1 MTADRTAAP
10 DAAGLPPRIAFLGFG
25 LIGGSIAA
33 ALRAAGVP
41 SELAAWSPSG
51 EGPRAGLSA
60 GLIDT
65 AAASPAEAIRDSG
78 LVVLAGP
85 PLAVLDWI
93 DQLAGPQRA
102 GLAEGA
108 TVTDVASTK
117 AAIVARAE
125 ARHLPFVGGHPMA
138 GREASGVAAA
148 TPDLFSDRPW
158 VIVEASTAR
167 PHDVARVEALATVLG
182 ARPIHLTAMEHDAA
196 VAAISHLP
204 LVAATALVEAV
215 SGAEAGVGRDRWA
228 TARELAASGWADMTR
243 LARGNPTMG
252 AGILATNSGPV
263 VAELRAYR
271 DAIDAWIEAL
281 DGSSGPVDADSLVAR
296 LEAARATLTVDR
308 AT

>member
-1 MTADRTAAP
+1 VTADRTAAP
-10 DAAGLPPRIAFLGFG
+10 EAAGLPSRIAFIGFG

-33 ALRAAGVP
+33 ALSEAGVP
-41 SELAAWSPSG
+41 SELVAWSPSG
-51 EGPRAGLSA
+51 DGPRAGLAA

-65 AAASPAEAIRDSG
+65 AATSAAEAIRDSD
-78 LVVLAGP
+78 LIVLAGP

-93 DQLAGPQRA
+93 DQLAGPQR
-102 GLAEGA
+102 GRLAEGA

-117 AAIVARAE
+117 SAIVARAE

-148 TPDLFSDRPW
+148 TAELFSDRPW
-158 VIVEASTAR
+158 VIVETSTAR
-167 PHDVARVEALATVLG
+167 AHDLARAEALATLVG
-182 ARPIHLTAMEHDAA
+182 ARPIHLTAVEHDAA

-204 LVAATALVEAV
+204 LVAAVALVEAV
-215 SGAEAGVGRDRWA
+215 SGAGVGLEGWA
-228 TARELAASGWADMTR
+228 TARVLAASGWADMTR

-252 AGILATNSGPV
+252 AGILATNSGPI

-271 DAIDAWIEAL
+271 DVIDAWIQAL
-281 DGSSGPVDADSLVAR
+281 DGSSGPVDADSLIAR
-296 LEAARATLTVDR
+296 LEAARATLAADP